1 MNTKTLKFFLCGIL
15 IGSTLFAGTVR
26 SHGTAGAA
34 QLLIPVGAESIAV
47 SGANVATVSGVE
59 AFWQNPAGIATY
71 QGGMQALASTM
82 SYIADI
88 NVSNFG
94 ILTKVGNIG
103 TFGFNVKMLDFGEI
117 PITTAVATEGTGNS
131 FSPSF
136 ITLGATYAKSFSDRV
151 QFGVNFKLV
160 SEKIMNTSASG
171 IAVDLGVQ
179 YKFPDMPLHIGVV
192 LKNLGS
198 QMEYTGTDLE
208 QTVDLSGVESGSI
221 QERLRV
227 KSEAFAM
234 PSVFDLS
241 INYEVIPGLMLLG
254 GFKNNAFSSNTG
266 SFAGKYTYN
275 DFVWVA
281 AGTQLDLVNSSDQP
295 DDLDDD
301 EWKEQTNNVWGY
313 TFGAGVSVPV
323 GDFKVGV
330 GYSYRSVTDYFEN
343 NSLFQLTVDF

>member
-1 MNTKTLKFFLCGIL
+1 MNIKTVKFFLCGIL

-34 QLLIPVGAESIAV
+34 QLLIPVGAENIAL
-47 SGANVATVSGVE
+47 SEANVATAAGVE
-59 AFWQNPAGIATY
+59 ALWQNPAGIAVV
-71 QGGMQALASTM
+71 GNMQFIASTM

-94 ILTKVGNIG
+94 LIVKAGKVG
-103 TFGFNVKMLDFGEI
+103 TFGIHMKSLDFGEI
-117 PITTAVATEGTGNS
+117 PITTAEHTEGTGTNY
-131 FSPSF
+131 SPAF
-136 ITLGATYAKSFSDRV
+136 VTLGATFAKSLSDRV
-151 QFGVNFKLV
+151 RFGINFKLV
-160 SEKIMNTSASG
+160 SERIMTTTATG
-171 IAVDLGVQ
+171 MAVDLGVQ
-179 YKFPDMPLHIGVV
+179 YTFSDMPLHIGVV

-198 QMEYTGTDLE
+198 QMEYAGNDLE
-208 QTVDLSGVESGSI
+208 QTIDLPGVESGSV

-227 KSEAFAM
+227 KNESFAM

-241 INYEVIPGLMLLG
+241 LNYEVFPGLMLLG
-254 GFKNNAFSSNTG
+254 GFRNNAYSSNTS
-266 SFAGKYTYN
+266 SFGGKYKFQ

-295 DDLDDD
+295 DDVEDD
-301 EWKEQTNNVWGY
+301 EWKEQTNNIWGY

-323 GDFKVGV
+323 GDFKVGI
-330 GYSYRSVTDYFEN
+330 GYSYRSVKDYFTN